1 MPVTIADVEH
11 IATLARLSFTEEEKQ
26 KLTLQLNTILAY
38 MEQLNTLDTS
48 RIEPLSHV
56 IELKTA
62 FREDTLQPSLS
73 QEDALRNAPARTDK
87 FYRVPKVIGE
97 R

>member
-56 IELKTA
+56 IELTTA
-62 FREDTLQPSLS
+62 FREDILRPSLS
-73 QEDALRNAPARTDK
+73 QEDALRNAPARTEK